1 MNADL
6 IVLLFLPFSSIHCLV
21 AQNLDGLCM
30 RALPKIAKHQ
40 SEMFS
45 TYDGCAL
52 PLSPLPMF
60 S

>member
-6 IVLLFLPFSSIHCLV
+6 IVSLFLPFNSMHCLV

-30 RALPKIAKHQ
+30 KALPKIAKHQ

-45 TYDGCAL
+45 AYDGCAL